1 MLQVKNEF
9 SLLQPFI
16 DELLTIDYLDTNE
29 DKILSDIKPVM
40 SDWCSRTGWLEP
52 RFYQCA
58 PNQERVEQIFE
69 CPRSGFTVYVI
80 SWGINVK
87 PVIHNHN
94 IWAAVGVVEGREVS
108 TFYSKEKETHNVSD
122 FNLHV
127 TSVKTM
133 VAGDVCCM
141 KRDVIHSV
149 QNATKKDIAI
159 SLHIYGKNL
168 NLIERSQF
176 DAQSSTQLPYILDI
190 I

>member
-16 DELLTIDYLDTNE
+16 DELLTIDYLNLSEDT
-29 DKILSDIKPVM
+29 ILHDIKPIM
-40 SDWCSRTGWLEP
+40 ADWCSRTDWLEP

-94 IWAAVGVVEGREVS
+94 IWAAVGVVEGREVN
-108 TFYSKEKETHNVSD
+108 TFYSKERKKNNASN
-122 FNLHV
+122 FNLN
-127 TSVKTM
+127 TTFVKTM

-141 KRDVIHSV
+141 KKDVIHSV
-149 QNATKKDIAI
+149 YNPCEKHVAI
-159 SLHIYGKNL
+159 SLHVYGVNL
-168 NLIERSQF
+168 SSISRQQF
-176 DAQSSTQLPYILDI
+176 ELGSSIVRPYELELV
-190 I
+190 